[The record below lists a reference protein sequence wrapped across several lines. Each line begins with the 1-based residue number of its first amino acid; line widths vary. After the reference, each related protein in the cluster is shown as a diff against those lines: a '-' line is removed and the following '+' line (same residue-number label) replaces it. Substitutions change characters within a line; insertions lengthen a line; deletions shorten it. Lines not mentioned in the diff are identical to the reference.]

1 MFIKARSANFFSD
14 DQYDGYITQPLPFNT
29 LTNNEFYLFDHNG
42 YDLTNAEIKYCE
54 NAGYKVST
62 HRHIGHVALKRAWFY
77 DTQPKLT
84 GAHINHAALFERKG
98 YKDLALYQLREVA
111 QHSPLAYKVINIK
124 PKWGVDLSIDYVD
137 DLGNTFEVLHFEYDC
152 FNFNEA
158 EEIKKKVEDVVLST
172 DWNDAAHTL
181 LSIKDE
187 WENQDFFAMS
197 EFKCRFFGLPKERF
211 KETIWHG
218 N

>member
-1 MFIKARSANFFSD
+1 MFVKTRAQFYSD
-14 DQYDGYITQPLPFNT
+14 DSHDGYIGDALPFNT
-29 LTNNEFYLFDHNG
+29 LTNNDFYLFDHNG
-42 YDLTNAEIKYCE
+42 YDLTNAEIKFCE

-62 HRHIGHVALKRAWFY
+62 HRHVGHVALKQTWFY
-77 DTQPKLT
+77 STQPKLI

-152 FNFNEA
+152 FDHDEA
-158 EEIKKKVEDVVLST
+158 EEAKFKVEDVMSKT
-172 DWNDAAHTL
+172 DWNDAAQAL
-181 LSIKDE
+181 LSRQDE
-187 WENQDFFAMS
+187 WVHLDFFAMS
-197 EFKCRFFGLPKERF
+197 EYKCKYFGLPAERF